1 MPKHRFFVSPQQFSN
16 GLVRLV
22 GEDARQIRLVLRLQR
37 GDEVGVLDGSGRE
50 YRCVLERVTNGEV
63 LARVASWEEPREATE
78 MHITVIQALAKGD
91 KVEQVIQHGTEI
103 GVSRFVLV
111 QTERSVVRLD
121 GERARSRVERWQR
134 IAKEAAEQAH
144 CLKVPQVDGV
154 WSLPYALQQMGA
166 IPLLALHPEEDCSPL
181 VEWMRTRPVPAAVAV
196 VVGPEGGLTEAEV
209 QLCRQHGAECV
220 SLMRRI
226 LRTETAALV
235 AVSQLLV
242 MAYWQREVHSR

>member
-1 MPKHRFFVSPQQFSN
+1 MPKHRFFVSPQQLSN
-16 GLVRLV
+16 GMVRLI
-22 GEDARQIRLVLRLQR
+22 GEEARQIRLVLRLQR
-37 GDEVGVLDGSGRE
+37 GAEISVLDGSGRE

-63 LARVASWEEPREATE
+63 LARIASWEEPRDVTE

-144 CLKVPQVDGV
+144 CLRVPQVEGV
-154 WSLPYALQQMGA
+154 WSLSYALQQMGST
-166 IPLLALHPEEDCSPL
+166 PLLTLHPDEACSPL
-181 VEWMRTRPVPAAVAV
+181 VEWMRARPVPAAVAV

-209 QLCRQHGAECV
+209 QLCRQYGAECV

-235 AVSQLLV
+235 AVSQLLA
-242 MAYWQREVHSR
+242 MAHWRQEVHAG